1 LLATTA
7 ATVNEAD
14 VGDDLTFGLLIVEF
28 PEERKR
34 APKVRE
40 RRVVVA
46 PTGHGKR
53 KAVQGQCLCSFVA
66 ELADYL
72 ECLAVVVDS
81 CSDIPAPPFR
91 CSSGVQASC
100 LPPASGKASANA
112 RPRASELPER
122 GA

>member
-7 ATVNEAD
+7 ASVNETD
-14 VGDDLTFGLLIVEF
+14 VGYDLTFGLLIVEL
-28 PEERKR
+28 PEEGKR
-34 APKVRE
+34 APKVGE

-46 PTGHGKR
+46 ATGDGKR
-53 KAVQGQCLCSFVA
+53 KAVQGQRFSSFVA

-72 ECLAVVVDS
+72 ERLAVVVDS

-112 RPRASELPER
+112 RPRASELPES